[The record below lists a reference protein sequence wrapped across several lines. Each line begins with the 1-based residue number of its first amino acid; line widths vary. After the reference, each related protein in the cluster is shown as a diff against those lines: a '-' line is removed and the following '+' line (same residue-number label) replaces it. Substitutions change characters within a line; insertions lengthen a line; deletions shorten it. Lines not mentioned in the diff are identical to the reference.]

1 MNEGESGDCVARN
14 KDANFEDFLS
24 GDVFGNF
31 TGTSIITE
39 DNFEKHPSR
48 TTCPEGEPINLK
60 PYLRDNRKKHLF

>member
-1 MNEGESGDCVARN
+1 MARN